1 LLPIISFLSN
11 TASAKEDI
19 HVLTSIK
26 PVHSLVSLVMKGVG
40 NPQLI
45 VPGAASPH
53 GFSLKPS
60 QAKLMEKAD
69 IIFWIGPNLETFLEK
84 PLQVISNKA
93 TKIKLIETPK
103 LEKLMFRAGGKFEEH
118 DHDHGKHEDE
128 KHDDHGKHKDEKH
141 DDHGKHKDEKHD
153 DHGKH
158 EDEKHDDHGKHED
171 EKHDDHGK
179 HKDEKHDDHGKH
191 KDEKHDDHGKHKDEK
206 HDDHGKH
213 KDEKHDDH
221 GKHEDEKHDDH
232 GHVGSGFDPHI
243 WLDPTNA
250 KLMLEYISH
259 ELEEIDPANARTYE
273 KNSKEAKRK
282 IDEVSLTIKNAL
294 TPYKENGFI
303 VFHDAYQYFEKHF
316 DLQASGAI
324 SIHPETVPGA
334 QRMNEIRQAL
344 NNSSV
349 KCVFT
354 EPQFESKVVRAII
367 EGTGKKS
374 VEIDPIGANLKPEKN
389 LYFNLISD
397 MGEAFVKCLR

>member
-1 LLPIISFLSN
+1 MAKRHIAFILLPIISFLSN

-60 QAKLMEKAD
+60 QAMLMEKAD
-69 IIFWIGPNLETFLEK
+69 IIFWIGPDLETFLEK

-103 LEKLMFRAGGKFEEH
+103 LEKLKFRVGGKFEEH
-118 DHDHGKHEDE
+118 DHDHGKHKDE
-128 KHDDHGKHKDEKH
+128 EHDDHGKHKDEKH
-141 DDHGKHKDEKHD
+141 DDHG
-153 DHGKH
+153 
-158 EDEKHDDHGKHED
+158 
-171 EKHDDHGK
+171 
-179 HKDEKHDDHGKH
+179 
-191 KDEKHDDHGKHKDEK
+191 
-206 HDDHGKH
+206 
-213 KDEKHDDH
+213 
-221 GKHEDEKHDDH
+221 
-232 GHVGSGFDPHI
+232 HVGSNFDPHI

-273 KNSKEAKRK
+273 KNTKEAKRK

>member
-1 LLPIISFLSN
+1 MAKRHIAFILLPIISFLSN

-60 QAKLMEKAD
+60 QAMLMEKAD
-69 IIFWIGPNLETFLEK
+69 IIFWIGPDLETFLEK

-103 LEKLMFRAGGKFEEH
+103 LEKLKFRVGGKFEEH
-118 DHDHGKHEDE
+118 DH
-128 KHDDHGKHKDEKH
+128 
-141 DDHGKHKDEKHD
+141 
-153 DHGKH
+153 
-158 EDEKHDDHGKHED
+158 
-171 EKHDDHGK
+171 DHGK

-206 HDDHGKH
+206 HDDHG
-213 KDEKHDDH
+213 
-221 GKHEDEKHDDH
+221 
-232 GHVGSGFDPHI
+232 HVGSHSDPHI

-259 ELEEIDPANARTYE
+259 ELEEIDPANAPTYE
-273 KNSKEAKRK
+273 KNFKEAKRK
-282 IDEVSLTIKNAL
+282 IDEVSLTITNAL

-334 QRMNEIRQAL
+334 QRMTEIRQAL
-344 NNSSV
+344 NSSSV

>member
-1 LLPIISFLSN
+1 MAKRHIAFILLPIISFLSN

-60 QAKLMEKAD
+60 QAMLMEKAD
-69 IIFWIGPNLETFLEK
+69 IIFWIGPDLETFLEK

-118 DHDHGKHEDE
+118 DHDHGKHED
-128 KHDDHGKHKDEKH
+128 K
-141 DDHGKHKDEKHD
+141 
-153 DHGKH
+153 
-158 EDEKHDDHGKHED
+158 
-171 EKHDDHGK
+171 
-179 HKDEKHDDHGKH
+179 
-191 KDEKHDDHGKHKDEK
+191 
-206 HDDHGKH
+206 
-213 KDEKHDDH
+213 KHDDH

-259 ELEEIDPANARTYE
+259 ELEEIDPANAPTYE
-273 KNSKEAKRK
+273 KNFKEAKRK
-282 IDEVSLTIKNAL
+282 IDEVSLTITNAL

>member
-1 LLPIISFLSN
+1 MAKRHIAFILLPIISFLSN

-60 QAKLMEKAD
+60 QAMLMEKAD
-69 IIFWIGPNLETFLEK
+69 IIFWIGPDLETFLEK

-103 LEKLMFRAGGKFEEH
+103 LEKLKFRVGGKFEEH
-118 DHDHGKHEDE
+118 DHDHGKH
-128 KHDDHGKHKDEKH
+128 K
-141 DDHGKHKDEKHD
+141 
-153 DHGKH
+153 
-158 EDEKHDDHGKHED
+158 
-171 EKHDDHGK
+171 
-179 HKDEKHDDHGKH
+179 
-191 KDEKHDDHGKHKDEK
+191 
-206 HDDHGKH
+206 
-213 KDEKHDDH
+213 
-221 GKHEDEKHDDH
+221 DEKHDDH
-232 GHVGSGFDPHI
+232 GHVGSNFDPHI

-259 ELEEIDPANARTYE
+259 ELEEIDPANAPTYE
-273 KNSKEAKRK
+273 KNFKEAKRK
-282 IDEVSLTIKNAL
+282 IDEVSLTITNAL

-334 QRMNEIRQAL
+334 QRMTEIRQAL
-344 NNSSV
+344 NSSSV

>member
-1 LLPIISFLSN
+1 MAKRHIAFILLPIISFLSN

-26 PVHSLVSLVMKGVG
+26 PVHSLVSLVMKGVS

-118 DHDHGKHEDE
+118 DHDHGKHED
-128 KHDDHGKHKDEKH
+128 K
-141 DDHGKHKDEKHD
+141 
-153 DHGKH
+153 
-158 EDEKHDDHGKHED
+158 
-171 EKHDDHGK
+171 
-179 HKDEKHDDHGKH
+179 
-191 KDEKHDDHGKHKDEK
+191 
-206 HDDHGKH
+206 
-213 KDEKHDDH
+213 KHDDH